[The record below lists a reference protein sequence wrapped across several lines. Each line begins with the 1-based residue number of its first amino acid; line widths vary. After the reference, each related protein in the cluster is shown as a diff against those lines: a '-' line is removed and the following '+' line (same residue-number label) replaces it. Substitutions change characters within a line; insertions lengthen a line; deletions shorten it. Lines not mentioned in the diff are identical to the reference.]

1 MKKILLLITMLF
13 VASMSAYAQ
22 DEYPKFELAGTYT
35 MMRHDIQIL
44 GNETIHGYGIGMQ
57 YNFARWFGLAGEWT
71 ATHGSSG
78 PETFTQAGRIYVI
91 PKVDTRVQTLM
102 FGPRFSYRARAVTVF
117 GHWLVGAGT
126 NKFDDDIGTFNYDSY
141 TKWQVV
147 TAIGGG
153 LDINL
158 GKSVAIRAAQLDWVA
173 LDSDFSELGY
183 DKGFYNNWRYQGGI
197 VFKF

>member
-1 MKKILLLITMLF
+1 MKKILLIITMLL

-57 YNFARWFGLAGEWT
+57 YNFARYFGLAGEWT

-141 TKWQVV
+141 TKWQVAM
-147 TAIGGG
+147 AIGGG

-158 GKSVAIRAAQLDWVA
+158 GKNFAIRAAQLDWVA
-173 LDSDFSELGY
+173 IDSDFSELGY

>member
-1 MKKILLLITMLF
+1 VKKILLLITMLF

>member
-1 MKKILLLITMLF
+1 MKKVLLIMTMLL
-13 VASMSAYAQ
+13 VASVCAYAQ

-35 MMRHDIQIL
+35 FLRQDIQIL
-44 GNETIHGYGIGMQ
+44 DNESMNGYGIGAQ
-57 YNFARWFGLAGEWT
+57 YNVNKWFGVVGEWT

-78 PETFTQAGRIYVI
+78 PATFTQAGTVYVI

-102 FGPRFSYRARAVTVF
+102 FGPRFSYRARSVTVF

-126 NKFDDDIGTFNYDSY
+126 NKFDDDIDTFNYDSF

-173 LDSDFSELGY
+173 MDSDFSELGF

-197 VFKF
+197 VLKF